1 MSSTDSA
8 AQISDRVQT
17 IILNLDN
24 LRPFPAVATR
34 LLDLCNEAEA
44 DVDMIVQLVECEPTI
59 AVRVLSLANSPF
71 YGATRPISTISHA
84 LVVLGLRSLSQIAV
98 SIAAGQLFDNGSRE
112 THEIR
117 QSIFSH
123 SIGCATVSRLLA
135 RLTDDVDEDQAF
147 LSGVMHDVGKLILFD
162 ACVDAGDMAPAPAG
176 FHGPLTAEGE
186 LAAFGFT
193 HADTGRQCGT
203 VWGLPPDINR
213 AISDHHLPIESV
225 ESPLSRVTIIAN
237 HLSKAWTLGLDEASR
252 FDPDQNLCN
261 VIDGLDVPQLE
272 DNAKSMFSAV
282 HEIFGSSRS

>member
-1 MSSTDSA
+1 MSPTDSA
-8 AQISDRVQT
+8 AQISDRVQS
-17 IILNLDN
+17 IISNLDN

-34 LLDLCNEAEA
+34 LLDLCNDAEA

-59 AVRVLSLANSPF
+59 AARVLSLANSPF

-112 THEIR
+112 TQEIR

-162 ACVDAGDMAPAPAG
+162 ACVDAGDLVPTG
-176 FHGPLTAEGE
+176 FQGLLTADDE
-186 LAAFGFT
+186 LVVFGCT

-261 VIDGLDVPQLE
+261 AIDGLDVPQLE
-272 DNAKSMFSAV
+272 DNAKSLFSAV